1 MPKTSYININSNRN
15 KFIVQSFF
23 LAAAVSIADTS
34 TVLPLIIDYFK
45 GSEILVG
52 VLSSLM
58 KGGAIVMQLWTA
70 FKAQENSK
78 VLSSLKKVF
87 ILRFIT
93 WFSVGL
99 SILFLAGFSNF
110 LVLLLISI
118 FLFLFSFTAGVG
130 VIYYQEILGKSF
142 TKKYRGKAIAYKQ
155 IASGIA
161 GIISGGISG
170 LILEYLSKPN
180 SFAFLF
186 LISGLIMAIGFVIFW
201 KFKEPIKNETV
212 RKEKNFGLFLKNAG
226 KILKSD
232 KNLQTQ
238 ILSRFLSYSLFLIFP
253 FIILFAKDKIGINGK
268 DIGFIISLQMA
279 GAVLGNFLW
288 GYLASINRNKYI
300 ILISFI
306 LSISAI
312 ITTFYASNIY
322 YFYLIYFVAGAS
334 IDGYRL
340 AFSNLI
346 LIIAPQEKRPVYVAV
361 QNNLS
366 SLGLFFAI
374 PGGIILK
381 TFNFN
386 FLAILT
392 LSILFIG
399 FILSFKLKKQ

>member
-1 MPKTSYININSNRN
+1 MPKQSLINLNSNRN
-15 KFIVQSFF
+15 RFIAQSFF

-52 VLSSLM
+52 ILSSLM

-70 FKAQENSK
+70 FKAQEHSK
-78 VLSSLKKVF
+78 VLKSLKNVF
-87 ILRFIT
+87 ILRFLT

-99 SILFLAGFSNF
+99 SILFFSVYSN
-110 LVLLLISI
+110 LVILVLISI

-170 LILEYLSKPN
+170 LILEYFSKPN
-180 SFAFLF
+180 SFSFLF
-186 LISGLIMAIGFVIFW
+186 LISGAIMAVGFVIFW
-201 KFKEPIKNETV
+201 KFKEPIKNTTV
-212 RKEKNFGLFLKNAG
+212 KKEQNFGLFLNNAG
-226 KILKSD
+226 KILKKD
-232 KNLQTQ
+232 KTLQIQ
-238 ILSRFLSYSLFLIFP
+238 ILSKFLSYSLFLIFP
-253 FIILFAKDKIGINGK
+253 FIILYAKNEIGIRAK
-268 DIGFIISLQMA
+268 DIGFIISLQMS

-288 GYLASINRNKYI
+288 GYLAAKNRNKYI
-300 ILISFI
+300 IIISFVFTI
-306 LSISAI
+306 LAISTSFIA
-312 ITTFYASNIY
+312 TNIY
-322 YFYLIYFVAGAS
+322 YFYAIYFIAGAA
-334 IDGYRL
+334 IDGFRL

-346 LIIAPQEKRPVYVAV
+346 LIIAPEEKRPVYVAV

-381 TFNFN
+381 SFNFSTLT
-386 FLAILT
+386 FIT
-392 LSILFIG
+392 LSFLFIG
-399 FILSFKLKKQ
+399 LIISFKLKKQ

>member
-1 MPKTSYININSNRN
+1 MPKQSFINLNSNRN
-15 KFIVQSFF
+15 RFIVQSFF
-23 LAAAVSIADTS
+23 LTAAISVADTS
-34 TVLPLIIDYFK
+34 TVLPLIIDYFD
-45 GSEILVG
+45 GGEVLVG

-70 FKAQENSK
+70 FKAQEHSK
-78 VLSSLKKVF
+78 VLNSLKKVF
-87 ILRFIT
+87 ILRFLT

-99 SILFLAGFSNF
+99 SILLFAGGSNL
-110 LVLLLISI
+110 LVLFLISI

-161 GIISGGISG
+161 GILSGGISAI
-170 LILEYLSKPN
+170 ILEYFSKPN

-186 LISGLIMAIGFVIFW
+186 IISGLIMSVGFFIFW

-212 RKEKNFGLFLKNAG
+212 KKEQNFGLFLQNAG

-232 KNLQTQ
+232 KNLQIQ
-238 ILSRFLSYSLFLIFP
+238 IFSRFLSYGLFLIFP
-253 FIILFAKDKIGINGK
+253 FIILHAKNELGIAGK
-268 DIGFIISLQMA
+268 DIGLIISLQMA
-279 GAVLGNFLW
+279 GAVIGNFLW
-288 GYLASINRNKYI
+288 GYLSAKNTNRSII
-300 ILISFI
+300 IISFALAI
-306 LSISAI
+306 LAI
-312 ITTFYASNIY
+312 LTTFFAKNIY
-322 YFYLIYFVAGAS
+322 YFYGIYFIAGAA
-334 IDGYRL
+334 IDGFRL

-346 LIIAPQEKRPVYVAV
+346 LIIAPVEKRPVYVAV

-381 TFNFN
+381 SFNFN
-386 FLAILT
+386 TLAIIT
-392 LSILFIG
+392 LLVLFIG
-399 FILSFKLKKQ
+399 LILSFKLKKQ